1 MKDEAN
7 SQALPTELDPIL
19 MNPTRFIIATTLYLF
34 GQKKEGDLKKI
45 LGIPW
50 GNLSTHLRRLE
61 EAGYIKRRHVL
72 TVQGPRVMVSLT
84 ERGLDAYSELSTT
97 LRKLLEG
104 VEKTVK
110 A

>member
-7 SQALPTELDPIL
+7 KALPTELDPIL

-34 GQKKEGDLKKI
+34 GRKKEGDLKKI

-72 TVQGPRVMVSLT
+72 TVRGPRVMVSLT
-84 ERGLDAYSELSTT
+84 ERGLDAYSKLSTT

-104 VEKTVK
+104 VKKTVK

>member
-7 SQALPTELDPIL
+7 KALPTELDPIL

-72 TVQGPRVMVSLT
+72 TVRGPRVMVSLT

>member
-7 SQALPTELDPIL
+7 KALPTELDPIL

-72 TVQGPRVMVSLT
+72 TVRGPRVMVSLT

-104 VEKTVK
+104 LKKTVK

>member
-72 TVQGPRVMVSLT
+72 TVRGPRVMVSLT
-84 ERGLDAYSELSTT
+84 ERGLDAYSKLSTT

-104 VEKTVK
+104 VKKTVK

>member
-7 SQALPTELDPIL
+7 KALPTELDPIL

-72 TVQGPRVMVSLT
+72 TVRGPRVMVSLT
-84 ERGLDAYSELSTT
+84 ERGLDAYSKLSTT

-104 VEKTVK
+104 VKKTVK